1 MPYSVSKRSGGDSS
15 GNDAWMERCVA
26 KVQAGGQSK
35 ESAIR
40 ICKANLER
48 HKGTVREIH
57 SGLLKLKGA
66 KR

>member
-15 GNDAWMERCVA
+15 SNDAWMERCVSR
-26 KVQAGGQSK
+26 VQGEGHSK

-48 HKGTVREIH
+48 HKGTVKEIG